1 MVLNRASKPKET
13 IQANIY
19 GIYQNAEQRC
29 ATTIWSYI
37 GLYGERMVIDAR
49 RYMILGELELEV
61 PYHWYVETTLAS
73 GLR

>member
-1 MVLNRASKPKET
+1 M
-13 IQANIY
+13 QANCGI
-19 GIYQNAEQRC
+19 IYQNAEQPC
-29 ATTIWSYI
+29 ASTIWSYI

-49 RYMILGELELEV
+49 RYMVLGELELEV